1 MLDTPGLP
9 WELDEGRKARV
20 FSTSFRII
28 FSPESLRVNSVI
40 TNCFWK
46 GLKRPFPIQ
55 LFTLAGS

>member
-28 FSPESLRVNSVI
+28 FFPERLRVNSVI

-46 GLKRPFPIQ
+46 GLKGPFPIQ